1 LARILVVARHFGLVP
16 AGGQQPRIRA
26 MKQAFLALLLGGY
39 HWVLR
44 FYPAAF
50 RSEFGDEMET
60 VLRN

>member
-1 LARILVVARHFGLVP
+1 
-16 AGGQQPRIRA
+16 